1 MSKYT
6 QSKEALDS
14 HLLLWD
20 IRPTQTSIEEKYE
33 INVYPATTYEDAY
46 GAPIDFVIPNQPN
59 GCLYDI
65 DIVTTW
71 QVKKAAADLV
81 DKDNV
86 SIVNN
91 FSNAIWSF
99 VDVQVGNRVNIMQSM
114 EQAYAYQ
121 TFFNTVLN
129 SGSNRS
135 DYLYETE
142 TFVMDSGQSK
152 PDTECVVFFDDD
164 ATKILNKGGETRAK
178 RIKLSREITSKTKL
192 HTPLLNHSKVLPT
205 NMKIKVTLTRNK
217 DKFLL
222 LSDAT
227 DHVVVIKNVHLICTY
242 LRPKEVVL
250 NLFEERLKQSP
261 ALYDIEFPQ
270 ISMRSIPKDAKQ
282 YTLYDFFPSKLPKAA
297 FFAIVESSDVAG
309 GYKKNPFTFHRTT
322 SFQIY
327 IDNREFFNFPIKFV
341 DRENDALDFTQ
352 AYIQLY
358 KALGLD
364 RSGDS
369 LINGSNF
376 NINYMI
382 GAVLTADKS
391 HLNHLNLQKTADVRI
406 ELELETKATESM
418 VLITYALYDKLY
430 TIDNDRQLTITE

>member
-20 IRPTQTSIEEKYE
+20 IRPTQTSIDEKYE
-33 INVYPATTYEDAY
+33 INVYPSTTYEDAY
-46 GAPIDFVIPNQPN
+46 GAPIDFVLPNQPN

-71 QVKKAAADLV
+71 QVKKGAETLK

-129 SGSNRS
+129 STSNRA
-135 DYLYETE
+135 DYLYEVE
-142 TFVMDSGQSK
+142 TFVMDTGQTK
-152 PDTECVVFFDDD
+152 PETECVVFFDED
-164 ATKILNKGGETRAK
+164 ATKIQNKGAETRAK
-178 RIKLSREITSKTKL
+178 RIRLSREITSKTKL

-205 NMKIKVTLTRNK
+205 NMSIKVTLTKNK
-217 DKFLL
+217 NKFLL

-227 DHVVVIKNVHLICTY
+227 DHVVNIKNVHLICTY
-242 LRPKEVVL
+242 LRPREVVL
-250 NLFEERLKQSP
+250 NLLEERLKQSP
-261 ALYDIEFPQ
+261 ALYDVEFPQ
-270 ISMRSIPKDAKQ
+270 IAMRSIPKDAKQ

-297 FFAIVESSDVAG
+297 FFTLVAASDLSG
-309 GYKKNPFTFHRTT
+309 GYTANPFTFHRMT
-322 SFQIY
+322 SFQMY
-327 IDNREFFNFPIKFV
+327 IDNRELFNFPIKFV
-341 DRENDALDFTQ
+341 DTQKDSLDFTQ

-364 RSGDS
+364 RSDDC
-369 LINGSNF
+369 LINSSNF
-376 NINYMI
+376 SVNYMI
-382 GAVLTADKS
+382 GAVLTADRS
-391 HLNHLNLQKTADVRI
+391 HLNHLNLQKTADVRLEI
-406 ELELETKATESM
+406 EFENQTEEPM
-418 VLITYALYDKLY
+418 ILITYALYDKLY
-430 TIDNDRQLTITE
+430 SIDKNRQLTITE